1 MTHRKFATITLIS
14 KLRTLE
20 RLLIL
25 PQQLGQLPN
34 EVEEE
39 IILLDRNNFLGDLY
53 EKRKALAA
61 LQSQSVRD
69 ILAEISS
76 FCRTFHL
83 EGFICIIWEVN
94 FVEDLFRATQMI
106 H

>member
-1 MTHRKFATITLIS
+1 MIS

-25 PQQLGQLPN
+25 PQQLGQLSN

-39 IILLDRNNFLGDLY
+39 VILLDGDNLLGDLH

-61 LQSQSVRD
+61 LQSQSIRD

-76 FCRTFHL
+76 FRRALHL
-83 EGFICIIWEVN
+83 KGFICIIWEVN
-94 FVEDLFRATQMI
+94 FVEDLFKANQMI